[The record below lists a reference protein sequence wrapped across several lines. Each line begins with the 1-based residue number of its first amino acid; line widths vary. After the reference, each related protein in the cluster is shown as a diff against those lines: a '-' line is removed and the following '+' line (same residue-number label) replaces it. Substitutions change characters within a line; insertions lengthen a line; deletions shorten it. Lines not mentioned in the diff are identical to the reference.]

1 MAAAEEV
8 RKGYRDSGARTARDI
23 LKMDKLVVLDFG
35 SQYSHLICRRI
46 REANVYCEL
55 LPYNTPAKVIKE
67 IDPKGIIFS
76 GGPAS
81 VYAKNAPKPDK
92 EIFKM
97 GKPILGICYGHQ
109 VLVDSFGGRVKHSN
123 SREYGRAELA
133 IDGIDEKEEREEDN
147 SSDLFKGLGSG
158 IIKCWMSHAD
168 AAEKLPEGFKVLAHT
183 ENSFSAAIGNPEKKF
198 YGIQFHPEVV
208 HTEKGGQILKNF
220 AQTISRAKPEWNIES
235 FIETT
240 VNDIR
245 KKVGKEKVLAAVSGG
260 IDSTT
265 VAALMHKAIGD
276 QLSCVFINHG
286 LLRQDEEKEV
296 IRLFKDHLRINVIYV
311 NAEKQFLSK
320 LKDVSDPEKKRKIIG
335 EEFANVFAA
344 VVKKKKKKKM
354 MMMKRKKKKK
364 DTEQFQWLAQGTL
377 YPDVIE
383 SGVSKGPAAVIKT
396 HHNVGGLPK
405 WLDLKVIE
413 PLRYL
418 YKDEVRKAAKL
429 LGVPDELLKRHPFPG
444 PGLAVRII
452 GEVTPEKI
460 RICKHASKIIE
471 DELKETTADTS
482 VSASNGGGGQWYD
495 KVWQAYAAVG
505 DDRAVGVL
513 GDERIYGHI
522 VTIRVVESM
531 DAMTADWSRLPYELI
546 EKISNRITNEVEGVT
561 WVTYAVSSKPPA
573 TIEPQ

>member
-1 MAAAEEV
+1 
-8 RKGYRDSGARTARDI
+8 
-23 LKMDKLVVLDFG
+23 MDKLVVLDFG

-81 VYAKNAPKPDK
+81 VYAENAPKPDK
-92 EIFKM
+92 EIFNM
-97 GKPILGICYGHQ
+97 GKPLLGICYGHQ
-109 VLVDSFGGRVKHSN
+109 VLVDTFGGKVKRSN
-123 SREYGRAELA
+123 SREYGRSVLIIE
-133 IDGIDEKEEREEDN
+133 GKEEDTP
-147 SSDLFKGLGSG
+147 DLFKGLGPG
-158 IIKCWMSHAD
+158 IMNCWMSHAD
-168 AAEKLPEGFKVLAHT
+168 AAEELPEGFKVLART
-183 ENSFSAAIGNPEKKF
+183 ESSFSAAIGNPDKKY

-208 HTEKGGQILKNF
+208 HTEKGTQILKNF
-220 AQTISRAKPEWNIES
+220 AQTISGAKPEWNIES
-235 FIETT
+235 FIESTI
-240 VNDIR
+240 NDIR
-245 KKVGKEKVLAAVSGG
+245 KQVGKEKVLAAVSGG

-286 LLRQDEEKEV
+286 LLRQDEEKDV
-296 IRLFKDHLRINVIYV
+296 VKLFKDHLGINVIYV
-311 NAEKQFLSK
+311 NAEKQFLGK
-320 LKDVSDPEKKRKIIG
+320 LKGISDPEEKRKVIG

-344 VVKKKKKKKM
+344 VVKKKKNNDEG
-354 MMMKRKKKKK
+354 K
-364 DTEQFQWLAQGTL
+364 DTDSFQWLAQGTL

-405 WLDLKVIE
+405 WLNLKVIE

-429 LGVPDELLKRHPFPG
+429 LGVPNELLRRHPFPG

-460 RICKHASKIIE
+460 RICKHASKIVE
-471 DELKETTADTS
+471 DELKSTAAFAPTFASIAPATADTDNN
-482 VSASNGGGGQWYD
+482 VGWYD

-513 GDERIYGHI
+513 GDERVYGHI
-522 VTIRVVESM
+522 VIIRIVESS

>member
-1 MAAAEEV
+1 
-8 RKGYRDSGARTARDI
+8 
-23 LKMDKLVVLDFG
+23 MDKLVVLDFG

-81 VYAKNAPKPDK
+81 VYAQNAPKPDK

-97 GKPILGICYGHQ
+97 GKPLLGICYGHQ
-109 VLVDSFGGRVKHSN
+109 VLVDSFGGKVKRTN
-123 SREYGRAELA
+123 SREYGRSVLIIE
-133 IDGIDEKEEREEDN
+133 GEGEEDT
-147 SSDLFKGLGSG
+147 SDLFKGLGPG
-158 IIKCWMSHAD
+158 IMNCWMSHAD
-168 AAEKLPEGFKVLAHT
+168 AAEKLPEGFKVLART
-183 ENSFSAAIGNPEKKF
+183 ESSFSAAIGNPDKKF

-208 HTEKGGQILKNF
+208 HTEKGTQILKNF
-220 AQTISRAKPEWNIES
+220 AQTISGAKPEWDIGS
-235 FIETT
+235 FIESTIK
-240 VNDIR
+240 DIR
-245 KKVGKEKVLAAVSGG
+245 KQVGKEKVLAAVSGG

-265 VAALMHKAIGD
+265 VAALMHRAIGD

-286 LLRQDEEKEV
+286 LLRQDEEKDV
-296 IRLFKDHLRINVIYV
+296 VRLFKDHLGINIIYV
-311 NAEKQFLSK
+311 DAEKQFLSK
-320 LKDVSDPEKKRKIIG
+320 LKGVSDPEEKRKIIG

-344 VVKKKKKKKM
+344 VVK
-354 MMMKRKKKKK
+354 RKKEEKEK
-364 DTEQFQWLAQGTL
+364 DDADSFQWLAQGTL

-405 WLDLKVIE
+405 WLNLKVIE

-460 RICKHASKIIE
+460 RICKHASKIVE
-471 DELKETTADTS
+471 DELKSTAAFAPT
-482 VSASNGGGGQWYD
+482 SASVASPAVAAVAANDNTAGWYNR
-495 KVWQAYAAVG
+495 VWQAYAAVG

-513 GDERIYGHI
+513 GDERVYGHI
-522 VTIRVVESM
+522 VTIRIVESV

>member
-1 MAAAEEV
+1 
-8 RKGYRDSGARTARDI
+8 
-23 LKMDKLVVLDFG
+23 MDKLVVLDFG

-55 LPYNTPAKVIKE
+55 LPYNTPAEVIKE

-81 VYAKNAPKPDK
+81 VYAQNAPKPDK
-92 EIFKM
+92 DIFKM
-97 GKPILGICYGHQ
+97 GKPLLGICYGHQ
-109 VLVDSFGGRVKHSN
+109 VIVDTFGGKVKRSN
-123 SREYGRAELA
+123 SREYGRSVLIIE
-133 IDGIDEKEEREEDN
+133 GEGEEGT
-147 SSDLFKGLGSG
+147 SDLFKGLGSG
-158 IIKCWMSHAD
+158 IMNCWMSHAD
-168 AAEKLPEGFKVLAHT
+168 AAEKLPEGFKVLART
-183 ENSFSAAIGNPEKKF
+183 ENSFSAAIGNPDKKF

-208 HTEKGGQILKNF
+208 HTEKGTQILKNF
-220 AQTISRAKPEWNIES
+220 AQTISGAKPEWDIES
-235 FIETT
+235 FIESTIS
-240 VNDIR
+240 DIR
-245 KKVGKEKVLAAVSGG
+245 KQVGKEKVLAAVSGG

-265 VAALMHKAIGD
+265 VAALMHRAIGD

-286 LLRQDEEKEV
+286 LLRQDEEKDV
-296 IRLFKDHLRINVIYV
+296 VRLFKDHLGINVIYV
-311 NAEKQFLSK
+311 NAEKQFLEK
-320 LKDVSDPEKKRKIIG
+320 LKGVSDPEEKRKIIG

-344 VVKKKKKKKM
+344 VVKKKKNNDEGGTAAGA
-354 MMMKRKKKKK
+354 
-364 DTEQFQWLAQGTL
+364 DTDSFQWLAQGTL

-405 WLDLKVIE
+405 WLNLKVIE

-429 LGVPDELLKRHPFPG
+429 LEVPNELLKRHPFPG

-460 RICKHASKIIE
+460 RICKHASKIVE
-471 DELKETTADTS
+471 DELKSTAAFAPT
-482 VSASNGGGGQWYD
+482 SASVASSAVATVANANDNPGWYD
-495 KVWQAYAAVG
+495 RVWQAYAAVG
-505 DDRAVGVL
+505 EDRAVGVL
-513 GDERIYGHI
+513 GDERVYGYI
-522 VTIRVVESM
+522 VIIRVVESM
-531 DAMTADWSRLPYELI
+531 DAMTADWSRLPYDLI

>member
-1 MAAAEEV
+1 
-8 RKGYRDSGARTARDI
+8 
-23 LKMDKLVVLDFG
+23 MDKLVVLDFG

-81 VYAKNAPKPDK
+81 VYAQNAPKPDK

-97 GKPILGICYGHQ
+97 GKPLLGICYGHQ
-109 VLVDSFGGRVKHSN
+109 VLVDSFGGKVKRTN
-123 SREYGRAELA
+123 SREYGRSVLIIE
-133 IDGIDEKEEREEDN
+133 GEGEEDT
-147 SSDLFKGLGSG
+147 SDLFKGLGPG
-158 IIKCWMSHAD
+158 IMNCWMSHAD
-168 AAEKLPEGFKVLAHT
+168 AAEKLPEGFKVLART
-183 ENSFSAAIGNPEKKF
+183 ESSFSAAIGNPDKKF

-208 HTEKGGQILKNF
+208 HTEKGTQILKNF
-220 AQTISRAKPEWNIES
+220 AQTISGAKPEWDIGS
-235 FIETT
+235 FIESTIK
-240 VNDIR
+240 DIR
-245 KKVGKEKVLAAVSGG
+245 KQVGKEKVLAAVSGG

-265 VAALMHKAIGD
+265 VAALMHRAIGD

-286 LLRQDEEKEV
+286 LLRQDEEKDV
-296 IRLFKDHLRINVIYV
+296 VRLFKDHLGINIIYV
-311 NAEKQFLSK
+311 DAEKQFLSK
-320 LKDVSDPEKKRKIIG
+320 LKGVSDPEEKRKIIG

-344 VVKKKKKKKM
+344 VVK
-354 MMMKRKKKKK
+354 RKKEEKEK
-364 DTEQFQWLAQGTL
+364 DNADSFQWLAQGTL

-405 WLDLKVIE
+405 WLNLKVIE

-460 RICKHASKIIE
+460 RICKHASKIVE
-471 DELKETTADTS
+471 DELKSTAAFAPT
-482 VSASNGGGGQWYD
+482 SASVASPAVAAVAANDNTAGWYD
-495 KVWQAYAAVG
+495 RVWQAYAAVG

-513 GDERIYGHI
+513 GDERVYGHI
-522 VTIRVVESM
+522 VTIRIVESV

>member
-1 MAAAEEV
+1 
-8 RKGYRDSGARTARDI
+8 
-23 LKMDKLVVLDFG
+23 MDKLVVLDFG

-55 LPYNTPAKVIKE
+55 LPYNTPARVIKE

-97 GKPILGICYGHQ
+97 GKPLLGICYGHQ
-109 VLVDSFGGRVKHSN
+109 VLVDSFGGKVKRTN
-123 SREYGRAELA
+123 SREYGRSVLIIE
-133 IDGIDEKEEREEDN
+133 GEGEEDT
-147 SSDLFKGLGSG
+147 SDLFKGLGPG
-158 IIKCWMSHAD
+158 IMNCWMSHAD
-168 AAEKLPEGFKVLAHT
+168 AAEKLPEGFKVLART
-183 ENSFSAAIGNPEKKF
+183 ENSFSAAIGNPDKKF

-208 HTEKGGQILKNF
+208 HTEKGTQILKNF
-220 AQTISRAKPEWNIES
+220 AQTISRAKPEWDIES
-235 FIETT
+235 FIESTI
-240 VNDIR
+240 NDIR
-245 KKVGKEKVLAAVSGG
+245 KQVGKEKVLAAVSGG

-286 LLRQDEEKEV
+286 LLRQDEEKDV
-296 IRLFKDHLRINVIYV
+296 VMLFKDHLGIKVIHV
-311 NAEKQFLSK
+311 DAEKQFLSK
-320 LKDVSDPEKKRKIIG
+320 LRGVSDPEEKRKIIG

-344 VVKKKKKKKM
+344 VVKKKEEKEEE
-354 MMMKRKKKKK
+354 
-364 DTEQFQWLAQGTL
+364 DADSFQWLAQGTL

-405 WLDLKVIE
+405 WLNLKVIE

-460 RICKHASKIIE
+460 RICKHASKIVE
-471 DELKETTADTS
+471 DELKSTAAFALMSASVASTAATATADN
-482 VSASNGGGGQWYD
+482 VGWYD

-513 GDERIYGHI
+513 GDERVYGHI
-522 VTIRVVESM
+522 VIIRIVESI